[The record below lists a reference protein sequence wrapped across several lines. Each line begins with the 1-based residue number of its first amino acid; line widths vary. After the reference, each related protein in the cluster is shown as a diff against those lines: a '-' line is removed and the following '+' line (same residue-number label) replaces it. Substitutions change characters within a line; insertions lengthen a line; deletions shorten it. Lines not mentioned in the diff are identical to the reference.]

1 MTATDGDVDTAQEQA
16 GDEIERVAAAL
27 RSHKIEVIVVETGE
41 QARQAVLQLV
51 PEGAEVHSGKSKT
64 LEEVGLYREFVESG
78 RYDAIRPRIFAMD
91 RQTQGRE
98 IRKLVAAPDF
108 MLGSVAAITLDG
120 ALVAASA
127 IGSQLGAYASGA
139 GRLILVV
146 GSQKIVPDLDAA
158 LRRIRDVVFPW
169 ENAQVRA
176 RLGVDTI
183 LEKVLV
189 LYGEWQA
196 GRTTVVLVRE
206 PVGI

>member
-1 MTATDGDVDTAQEQA
+1 MTATDGDVDAVRA
-16 GDEIERVAAAL
+16 RPGDQIERVAAAL

-64 LEEVGLYREFVESG
+64 LEEVGLYRELVESG

-127 IGSQLGAYASGA
+127 TGSQLGAYASGA

>member
-1 MTATDGDVDTAQEQA
+1 MTATDGDVDTVQA
-16 GDEIERVAAAL
+16 RPGDEIERVAAAL

-64 LEEVGLYREFVESG
+64 LEEVGLYRELVESG
-78 RYDAIRPRIFAMD
+78 RYDAIRPRILAMD
-91 RQTQGRE
+91 RRTQGRE

-127 IGSQLGAYASGA
+127 TGSQLGAYASGA

-158 LRRIRDVVFPW
+158 LRRVRDVVFPW